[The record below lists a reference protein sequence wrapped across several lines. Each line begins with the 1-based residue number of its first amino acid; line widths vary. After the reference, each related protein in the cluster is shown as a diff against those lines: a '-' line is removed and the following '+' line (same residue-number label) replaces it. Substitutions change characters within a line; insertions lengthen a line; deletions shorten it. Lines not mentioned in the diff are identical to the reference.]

1 MRRAGTFSW
10 RPYPPAGDTG
20 WGLCS
25 RNFSGMLV
33 LYGVCGCRDRPQRVA
48 ASDFVLLDED
58 SQMALTLSKQ
68 WVAAP
73 LAALILFAGAGAAQA
88 KGCLKGAAVG
98 GVAGH
103 FAHHH
108 AVLGAAAGCIVGHH
122 LAKKK
127 EREERAQREEQRRE
141 EGQRHSESTTG
152 H

>member
-1 MRRAGTFSW
+1 MTRTI
-10 RPYPPAGDTG
+10 
-20 WGLCS
+20 
-25 RNFSGMLV
+25 
-33 LYGVCGCRDRPQRVA
+33 
-48 ASDFVLLDED
+48 
-58 SQMALTLSKQ
+58 SKP

-73 LAALILFAGAGAAQA
+73 LAALILLAGASGAQA

-108 AVLGAAAGCIVGHH
+108 AVLGAAAGCVVGHH

-127 EREERAQREEQRRE
+127 EREERAQREERRREDQRR
-141 EGQRHSESTTG
+141 QAAATG